1 MFPNDFVCLSH
12 CYIPGCF
19 FVTVDAWIIN
29 NIFDY
34 NLSITVH
41 VMQVINF
48 RSLIHNTTSQSTRA
62 TADHDYDI
70 PLFIFTTIAIC
81 QGKGDGI
88 CVLNQWKYHRSLWYC
103 KLSPKTSF
111 TFIFAKYFIWV
122 CDSIWHWKTSK
133 QVLQD
138 CKNVES

>member
-1 MFPNDFVCLSH
+1 MFPYDFVCLSH
-12 CYIPGCF
+12 CYTPGCF

-48 RSLIHNTTSQSTRA
+48 RSPIHNTTSQSTRA

-88 CVLNQWKYHRSLWYC
+88 CVLKNKTSPVKISPVSMILQNISVRLVLHLFLLSMLLSLWFNMAL
-103 KLSPKTSF
+103 KNIKTC
-111 TFIFAKYFIWV
+111 TKR
-122 CDSIWHWKTSK
+122 
-133 QVLQD
+133 
-138 CKNVES
+138 

>member
-1 MFPNDFVCLSH
+1 MFPYDFVCLSH

-48 RSLIHNTTSQSTRA
+48 RSPIHNTTSQSTRA

-88 CVLNQWKYHRSLWYC
+88 CVLKTGLYDIANYLQ
-103 KLSPKTSF
+103 KTSF

-138 CKNVES
+138 SKNVES